1 MEISRVTPLQAAQ
14 AHGAVIVIDVIRAF
28 TVAAYAFAGG
38 ASRLWLVRTV
48 EEAHALRAKNPRALL
63 AGEIGGRL
71 IDGFDFNNSP
81 SLIAAAD
88 IRGRVIIQRT
98 GAGTQGA
105 VNAVYATHLLLCS
118 LTNARATALYAR
130 KLAESAEGLV
140 TLLPT
145 AAFEDSYQD
154 EDDVCADYLEALLQ
168 EREDAAE
175 VLAGGIAYLHSIERF
190 QWFEPDTSDAPL
202 ADVAAILATDCFN
215 FAMVGTAITSDLIV
229 PSTRHQTLQPAST
242 SSLVMPNSSI
252 NSQSFRL

>member
-1 MEISRVTPLQAAQ
+1 MQVSRVTPLQAAQ
-14 AHGAVIVIDVIRAF
+14 ARGVVIVIDVIRAF
-28 TVAAYAFAGG
+28 TVAAYAFGGG

-48 EEAHALRAKNPRALL
+48 EEAQALRAKTPEALL

-81 SLIAAAD
+81 SQIAAAD

-105 VNAVYATHLLLCS
+105 VNAINGNYLLLCS
-118 LTNARATALYAR
+118 LTNAHATALYAR

-140 TLLPT
+140 TLFPT
-145 AAFEDSYQD
+145 AAFEDSYRD

-168 EREDAAE
+168 GRDDAAE
-175 VLAGGIAYLHSIERF
+175 VLAEGIAYLHAIERF
-190 QWFEPDTSDAPL
+190 QWFEPDSSDAPL

-215 FAMVGTAITSDLIV
+215 FAMVGKRKLWRDITYVDV
-229 PSTRHQTLQPAST
+229 EKKYP
-242 SSLVMPNSSI
+242 
-252 NSQSFRL
+252 

>member
-14 AHGAVIVIDVIRAF
+14 AHGVVIVIDVIRAF

-38 ASRLWLVRTV
+38 ASRLWLVRMV
-48 EEAHALRAKNPRALL
+48 EEAHALRAKNPQALL
-63 AGEIGGRL
+63 AG
-71 IDGFDFNNSP
+71 
-81 SLIAAAD
+81 D

-105 VNAVYATHLLLCS
+105 VNAVYASHLLLCS
-118 LTNARATALYAR
+118 LTNAHATALYAR

-145 AAFEDSYQD
+145 AAFEDSYHD

-168 EREDAAE
+168 ERDDAAE
-175 VLAGGIAYLHSIERF
+175 VLAGGIAYLHAIERF

-229 PSTRHQTLQPAST
+229 PSMPHHALHPAST

-252 NSQSFRL
+252 NSTSFRLVEVRAVDV